1 MQYDS
6 EEKALCD
13 YLVETLGE
21 MGAIK
26 KFPFLLEYK
35 KSFKPVY
42 TRELKDWVL
51 ENALDY
57 FEEIPSK
64 FITVED
70 YRKFIINS
78 LKTHGHLVSFCN
90 DAKLCDYQTAVIK
103 LRSGILTGQ
112 LQDDPRYMKKIVSL
126 AAKQDISSIMGM
138 TFFKNKEFLRTIDKH
153 YTTLNEH
160 LKKNIFKA
168 LLYMPNYRCDDIES
182 YSEFIPLMEKLFD
195 DKSYGEYYNKM
206 LDNSH
211 NVWLPYKLH
220 AYKRNP
226 YFIQR
231 MVDLYDINYKSDIT
245 RRNLPRDM
253 LYIIDKVGKVEIEAN
268 KDFEKVTMYK
278 HGYFSG
284 LIKSK
289 ICIAL
294 NVVVN
299 VIKKGIKK

>member
-35 KSFKPVY
+35 KSFKPSY
-42 TRELKDWVL
+42 TRELKDWLL
-51 ENALDY
+51 ENALEY

-78 LKTHGHLVSFCN
+78 LKKHGHLVSYCN

-112 LQDDPRYMKKIVSL
+112 FQDDPRYMNKIVSL
-126 AAKQDISSIMGM
+126 AAKQDISKIMGM
-138 TFFKNKEFLRTIDKH
+138 TFFKNHLFLRAVDKH
-153 YTTLNEH
+153 YTTLNKH
-160 LKKNIFKA
+160 LKENVLYALQCYPYYNRDDFDTFKE
-168 LLYMPNYRCDDIES
+168 Y
-182 YSEFIPLMEKLFD
+182 IPLIEKLFD
-195 DKSYGEYYNKM
+195 NTSYNVYFDKM
-206 LDNSH
+206 LDSPH
-211 NVWLPYKLH
+211 YVWLPYKLY

-226 YFIQR
+226 YLIQR
-231 MVDLYDINYKSDIT
+231 MAELHGINYKSDIT

-253 LYIIDKVGKVEIEAN
+253 LYIIDSVGKVEIEAI
-268 KDFEKVTMYK
+268 KEFKKVTMYK
-278 HGYFSG
+278 HGYFSE

-289 ICIAL
+289 ICTAFGIVL
-294 NVVVN
+294 N